1 MSVDRSILF
10 IGRWI
15 GRLSKFLI
23 GDNQMGHMKE
33 IFTDVQDYMDNA
45 GKNLIKASE
54 SNDAELMAAVLI
66 NTKSTIDSYI
76 NALKR
81 VGV

>member
-23 GDNQMGHMKE
+23 GDNQMARIKE
-33 IFTDVQDYMDNA
+33 IFTDVQFYMASA
-45 GKNLIKASE
+45 GKNLTEASD
-54 SNDAELMAAVLI
+54 SGDPILMEAVLV
-66 NTKSTIDSYI
+66 NTQTTIQGYLD
-76 NALKR
+76 ALR
-81 VGV
+81 DL